1 MSDAFTQIQQFIR
14 YEMRMSHIYQPVM
27 LLELLTSKGAASIN
41 QIAKALLSHDASQI
55 EYYEQITKNMVG
67 RVLTKNRQLTAREGD
82 VFRLRG
88 FEALTSEEVF
98 ALVALC
104 QTKIDEYVGR
114 RGEAIWAHRR
124 KSSGYVPGTARYEIL
139 KRARFRCEL
148 CGISADEKALE
159 VDHILPRNLGGSD
172 QEHNL
177 QALCYSCNA
186 TKRDRDDTDFRGM
199 SAAYAGRSKGCAF
212 CELPPQ
218 RIIAE
223 NELALAFR
231 DGFPVTEYH
240 TLIIPKRHVSDYF
253 DLFQPERNAMQA
265 LMEQQRA
272 LILQNDPSVT
282 AFNVGINAGADAGQT
297 IFHCHMHL
305 IPRRKGDVKEP
316 RGGVRGVIPDKQK
329 Y

>member
-1 MSDAFTQIQQFIR
+1 MSDAFTSLEHFIR
-14 YEMRMSHIYQPVM
+14 NEMRMSHIYQPVM
-27 LLELLTSKGAASIN
+27 LLELLRSRGKASVN
-41 QIAKALLSHDASQI
+41 QIAQALLSHDASQI

-67 RVLTKNRQLTAREGD
+67 KVLTKNRQITERDTDG
-82 VFRLRG
+82 FRLRG
-88 FEALTSEEVF
+88 YETLDTEEVS
-98 ALVALC
+98 ALIALC
-104 QTKIDEYVGR
+104 QGKIEEYVGK

-124 KSSGYVPGTARYEIL
+124 KSTGYVPGTARYEIL
-139 KRARFRCEL
+139 KRAKFRCEL
-148 CGISADEKALE
+148 CGVSADEKALE
-159 VDHILPRNLGGSD
+159 VDHILPRNRGGSD
-172 QEHNL
+172 EEYNL

-186 TKRDRDDTDFRGM
+186 TKRDRDDADFRGM
-199 SAAYAGRSKGCAF
+199 ADAYDSRSEGCAF

-218 RIIAE
+218 RIVAE

-231 DGFPVTEYH
+231 DGFPVTEHH

-253 DLFQPERNAMQA
+253 DLFQPERNAMQV

-272 LILQNDPSVT
+272 LILEGDPSVT

-305 IPRRKGDVKEP
+305 IPRRKGDVEEP
-316 RGGVRGVIPDKQK
+316 RGGVRGVIPAKQK

>member
-1 MSDAFTQIQQFIR
+1 MYRSVRPSLQKQPSTGICAGMSR
-14 YEMRMSHIYQPVM
+14 
-27 LLELLTSKGAASIN
+27 KGSASVN

-67 RVLTKNRQLTAREGD
+67 KVLTKNRRITEREADG
-82 VFRLRG
+82 FRLKS
-88 FEALTSEEVF
+88 FETLNSEEVS
-98 ALVALC
+98 ALAALC
-104 QTKIDEYVGR
+104 QTKIDEYVGK

-139 KRARFRCEL
+139 KRAKFRCEL

-159 VDHILPRNLGGSD
+159 VDNILPRNLGGSD
-172 QEHNL
+172 EEHNL

-199 SAAYAGRSKGCAF
+199 STAYASRSEGCAF
-212 CELPPQ
+212 CELPPE

-231 DGFPVTEYH
+231 DGFPVTEHH

-272 LILQNDPSVT
+272 IILQSDPSVT

-305 IPRRKGDVKEP
+305 IPRRKGDVEEP
-316 RGGVRGVIPDKQK
+316 RGGVRGVIPAKQK

>member
-1 MSDAFTQIQQFIR
+1 MSDAFTSLEHFIR
-14 YEMRMSHIYQPVM
+14 HEMRMSHIYQPVM
-27 LLELLTSKGAASIN
+27 LLELLTSKGSASIN
-41 QIAKALLSHDASQI
+41 QIARALLSHDASQM

-67 RVLTKNRQLTAREGD
+67 KVLTKNRQITEREADG
-82 VFRLRG
+82 FRLRN
-88 FEALTSEEVF
+88 FETLTSNEVS

-104 QTKIDEYVGR
+104 QTKIAEYVGK

-139 KRARFRCEL
+139 KRAKFRCEL

-172 QEHNL
+172 EEHNL

-199 SAAYAGRSKGCAF
+199 SAAYASRSEGCAF
-212 CELPPQ
+212 CELPPE
-218 RIIAE
+218 RIVAE

-231 DGFPVTEYH
+231 DGFPVTEHH

-272 LILQNDPSVT
+272 LILKSDPSVT

-305 IPRRKGDVKEP
+305 IPRRKGDVEEP
-316 RGGVRGVIPDKQK
+316 RGGVRGVIPAKQK

>member
-14 YEMRMSHIYQPVM
+14 HEMRMSHIYQPVM
-27 LLELLTSKGAASIN
+27 LLEILTSKGSASVN

-67 RVLTKNRQLTAREGD
+67 KVLTKNRNITEREADGY
-82 VFRLRG
+82 RLKN
-88 FEALTSEEVF
+88 FETLTSNEVS
-98 ALVALC
+98 ALVVLC
-104 QTKIDEYVGR
+104 QAKIDEYVGK

-124 KSSGYVPGTARYEIL
+124 KSTGYVPGTARYEIL
-139 KRARFRCEL
+139 KRAKFRCEL

-172 QEHNL
+172 EQHNL

-199 SAAYAGRSKGCAF
+199 SAAYAGRSEGCAF
-212 CELPPQ
+212 CELPAE

-231 DGFPVTEYH
+231 DGFPVTEHH
-240 TLIIPKRHVSDYF
+240 TLIIPKRHVSDFF

-272 LILQNDPSVT
+272 LILQIDPTVT

-305 IPRRKGDVKEP
+305 IPRRKGDVEEP
-316 RGGVRGVIPDKQK
+316 RGGVRGVIPAKQK

>member
-1 MSDAFTQIQQFIR
+1 MA
-14 YEMRMSHIYQPVM
+14 
-27 LLELLTSKGAASIN
+27 
-41 QIAKALLSHDASQI
+41 
-55 EYYEQITKNMVG
+55 
-67 RVLTKNRQLTAREGD
+67 
-82 VFRLRG
+82 
-88 FEALTSEEVF
+88 
-98 ALVALC
+98 ALC
-104 QTKIDEYVGR
+104 QAKIDEYVGK
-114 RGEAIWAHRR
+114 RGEAILAHRG
-124 KSSGYVPGTARYEIL
+124 KSTGYVPGTARYEIL
-139 KRARFRCEL
+139 KRAKFRCEL

-172 QEHNL
+172 EQHNL

-199 SAAYAGRSKGCAF
+199 SAAYAGRNEGCAF
-212 CELPPQ
+212 CELPPE

-231 DGFPVTEYH
+231 DGFPVTEHH

-272 LILQNDPSVT
+272 LILRIDSTVT

-305 IPRRKGDVKEP
+305 IPRRKGDVEEP
-316 RGGVRGVIPDKQK
+316 RGGVRGVIPAKQK

>member
-1 MSDAFTQIQQFIR
+1 MIDAFNSLEHFIR
-14 YEMRMSHIYQPVM
+14 NEMRMSHIYQPVM
-27 LLELLTSKGAASIN
+27 LLELLTSKGAGSVN

-67 RVLTKNRQLTAREGD
+67 KVLTKNRRITEREGD
-82 VFRLRG
+82 RFRLKN
-88 FEALTSEEVF
+88 FEALTSDEVS
-98 ALVALC
+98 ALAALC
-104 QTKIDEYVGR
+104 QTKIDEYVGK

-139 KRARFRCEL
+139 KRAKFRCEL

-172 QEHNL
+172 EEHNL

-186 TKRDRDDTDFRGM
+186 TKRDRDNADFRGM
-199 SAAYAGRSKGCAF
+199 STAYASRSEGCAF
-212 CELPPQ
+212 CELPPE
-218 RIIAE
+218 RIVAE

-231 DGFPVTEYH
+231 DGFPVTEHH

-272 LILQNDPSVT
+272 LILQSDPSVT

-316 RGGVRGVIPDKQK
+316 RGGVRGVIPAKQM

>member
-1 MSDAFTQIQQFIR
+1 MSLDTRIIGREKFDT
-14 YEMRMSHIYQPVM
+14 V
-27 LLELLTSKGAASIN
+27 TKGAASIN

-67 RVLTKNRQLTAREGD
+67 RVLTKNRQITAREGD
-82 VFRLRG
+82 GFRLRN
-88 FEALTSEEVF
+88 FEALTSDEVSV
-98 ALVALC
+98 LVALC
-104 QTKIDEYVGR
+104 QTKIDKYVGR

-124 KSSGYVPGTARYEIL
+124 KSSGYVPGTARYDIL

-172 QEHNL
+172 EEHNL

-186 TKRDRDDTDFRGM
+186 SKRDRDDTDFRGM
-199 SAAYAGRSKGCAF
+199 STAYAVRNKGCAF
-212 CELPPQ
+212 CELPSQ
-218 RIIAE
+218 RVTAE

-231 DGFPVTEYH
+231 DGFPVTEHH

-265 LMEQQRA
+265 LMEQQRD
-272 LILQNDPSVT
+272 LILQSDPSVT

-305 IPRRKGDVKEP
+305 IPRRKGDVEEP
-316 RGGVRGVIPDKQK
+316 RGGVRGVIPAKQK

>member
-1 MSDAFTQIQQFIR
+1 
-14 YEMRMSHIYQPVM
+14 MSHIYQPVM
-27 LLELLTSKGAASIN
+27 LLELLTSKGSASIN
-41 QIAKALLSHDASQI
+41 QIARALLSHDASQI

-67 RVLTKNRQLTAREGD
+67 KVLTKNRQITEREADG
-82 VFRLRG
+82 FRLKS
-88 FEALTSEEVF
+88 FETLNSDEVSAL
-98 ALVALC
+98 AALC
-104 QTKIDEYVGR
+104 QTKIDEYVGK

-139 KRARFRCEL
+139 KRAKFRCEL

-172 QEHNL
+172 EEHNL

-199 SAAYAGRSKGCAF
+199 STAYASRSEGCAF
-212 CELPPQ
+212 CELPPE

-231 DGFPVTEYH
+231 DGFPVTEHH

-272 LILQNDPSVT
+272 LILKSDPSVT

-297 IFHCHMHL
+297 VFHCHMQSS
-305 IPRRKGDVKEP
+305 PFGRRRKPTPLNKTSE
-316 RGGVRGVIPDKQK
+316 
-329 Y
+329 